1 MIMSMS
7 TYITKMYTHNNRM
20 TMYTYVHVP
29 VSVCVTQEVNT
40 WNTLTKI
47 KDNILYACTLECVYV
62 RL

>member
-7 TYITKMYTHNNRM
+7 TYVTIMYTHNNRM

-29 VSVCVTQEVNT
+29 VSVRVTQEVNT

-47 KDNILYACTLECVYV
+47 KDNMLYACTLVCVYV